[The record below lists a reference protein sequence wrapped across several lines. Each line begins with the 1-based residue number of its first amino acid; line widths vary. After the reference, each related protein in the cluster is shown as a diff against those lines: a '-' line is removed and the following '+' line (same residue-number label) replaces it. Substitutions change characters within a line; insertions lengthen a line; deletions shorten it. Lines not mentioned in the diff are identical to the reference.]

1 VPASLVSL
9 KLPLHAFLRH
19 SCSSSNPL
27 TGAHNQHMQVPIS
40 GIRHPVFSNDVMT
53 REKTSRVP
61 ERWEGVGGL
70 IMYVLDI
77 CAVFGEPR

>member
-1 VPASLVSL
+1 
-9 KLPLHAFLRH
+9 
-19 SCSSSNPL
+19 
-27 TGAHNQHMQVPIS
+27 MQVPIS